1 VEPTQNCYTYP
12 VNLRGKKMPV
22 TFKDKNNKTNYL
34 IPAPMVSINRE
45 YDRTGDGAI
54 IGVRYPITLTG
65 TLVAGMGVPD
75 YAGSFIDSETDEP
88 YNENVDNTDHVSKEK
103 WMYRAIQNK
112 QMALRKLFAHHNEG
126 GELHIQA
133 LDSEGFKCN
142 PRILGIDFSQEP
154 AQPNIMVYTISMEV
168 DEIQGPP
175 GASGTPDGDALYA
188 GKTAEGLDVDPEG
201 RGANDLDG
209 VNSPFFKYA
218 VKSANENWSM
228 DEQEG
233 KTIYYKNIT
242 DSLDPDHKRYRHV
255 TEKDGT
261 TLSGFKELS
270 ITAYDAK
277 VVLADAGDAGVQ
289 NEIKKYKPI
298 GGYRLQKALKTYTLT
313 HTMSATGKRVF
324 DTKGEN
330 DTDSGQPATKSGDN
344 PPNLLD
350 DMSDDQVDPTRRT
363 DALEGCGTPD
373 TAADADNLKEKDF
386 VPDGE
391 AWQQA
396 RGYILNYISGT
407 DPKHRGPGYQKA
419 LTNLEENT
427 DPNLEYPDNSGSLGS
442 DNPFLGD
449 SAFVDLYGI
458 NLPRIGTAEEAGIY
472 GMTATAKNQHKYTA
486 CDYKRVQSID
496 KTAGTFS
503 ITESWVLVDRNRLDI
518 EKHYE
523 SEESFDIGLTTETI
537 EFSIEDNKDSGFKEG
552 SIAGTITGVVETQDE
567 HLPDK
572 EAEVDSAWNQD
583 KFGKVEGIAFKGQTP
598 STIHQSHGHKKKS
611 VEETEEGDAP
621 SLKCRT
627 KYEEALRRFH
637 WLEPKLHE
645 ILQTS
650 TGEQFNPAR
659 RSFSITK
666 NPVEGTISYSA
677 SFDTRN
683 NNTIPCSKFE
693 SVIVNDTHPSH
704 VFAETAVLGRR
715 MGPVLQDI
723 NTQTSWKRNLSVE
736 VGVSGVIHGKDW
748 NEAMRSKPSM
758 LINKCFHPDFN
769 TGSLEDAAVACQ
781 AAGFTWVDPVV
792 QQCGQGN
799 AIREII
805 DSISPRGKFG
815 ITNYFVS
822 AGPQESWDA
831 INGQYTFS
839 IEWTYELEE
848 GPFDTGLNAD
858 GLKKA
863 ISKSYLGTAMF
874 QYPRVI
880 ERKESVAH
888 ETQEQ
893 ILHDGPAEHH
903 PGF

>member
-1 VEPTQNCYTYP
+1 
-12 VNLRGKKMPV
+12 MPV
-22 TFKDKNNKTNYL
+22 TFTDKEDFTCYL
-34 IPAPMVSINRE
+34 VPAPMVTISRE

-65 TLVAGMGVPD
+65 TLVAHMGSPD
-75 YAGSFIDSETDEP
+75 YSGDFSFGVTATSPEEWNKDDSSRV
-88 YNENVDNTDHVSKEK
+88 NEEK

-112 QMALRKLFAHHNEG
+112 QMALRKLFSHHNEG
-126 GELHIQA
+126 GEFEFQA
-133 LDSEGFKCN
+133 LDKAGFKCN
-142 PRILGIDFSQEP
+142 PRIVSIAFSQEP
-154 AQPNIMVYTISMEV
+154 AQPNIMTYTIQLEA
-168 DEIQGPP
+168 DEIQGPAENP
-175 GASGTPDGDALYA
+175 GDGGDKL
-188 GKTAEGLDVDPEG
+188 GKVIKGLDVDPEG
-201 RGANDLDG
+201 SGASDLDG
-209 VNSPFFKYA
+209 VESKFFKYK

-233 KTIYYKNIT
+233 KTIHYKNIT
-242 DSLDPDHKRYRHV
+242 DTKDPDHKRYRHV
-255 TEKDGT
+255 TEKDAS
-261 TLSGFKELS
+261 TLSKFKELT
-270 ITAYDAK
+270 ITAYNAK
-277 VVLADAGDAGVQ
+277 VVLADGGDTAAQ
-289 NEIKKYKPI
+289 DEIKKYKPI
-298 GGYRLQKALKTYTLT
+298 GGYRLEKALKTYTLI

-330 DTDSGQPATKSGDN
+330 DTDSGQPVTKSGAN

-350 DMSDDQVDPTRRT
+350 DMSDDQMDPELWEKVGGDYEGDTTDLGVD
-363 DALEGCGTPD
+363 DN
-373 TAADADNLKEKDF
+373 NLKEKDF

-419 LTNLEENT
+419 LTNLDENA
-427 DPNLEYPDNSGSLGS
+427 DPDLEYPDN
-442 DNPFLGD
+442 NPFLGNA
-449 SAFVDLYGI
+449 AFVDLYGV
-458 NLPRIGTAEEAGIY
+458 NLPRIGSDHAIY

-486 CDYKRVQSID
+486 CDYKRIQSID

-503 ITESWVLVDRNRLDI
+503 ITESWILVDRNRLDI

-523 SEESFDIGLTTETI
+523 SEKSFDIGLTTETI
-537 EFSIEDNKDSGFKEG
+537 EFSIEDNKDTGFKEA
-552 SIAGTITGVVETQDE
+552 SIAGTITGVVEAQDE
-567 HLPDK
+567 QLPTK

-583 KFGKVEGIAFKGQTP
+583 KFGKVVDGTFKGQTP
-598 STIHQSHGHKKKS
+598 STIHQSHAHKPKS
-611 VEETEEGDAP
+611 EEETEETGDHL

-683 NNTIPCSKFE
+683 NNTIPCSKSE
-693 SVIVNDTHPSH
+693 SIVVNDTHPSH
-704 VFAETAVLGRR
+704 IFAETAVLGRR

-723 NTQTSWKRNLSVE
+723 NTQTSWKRNLSIE

-748 NEAMRSKPSM
+748 NDAMRSKPSM
-758 LINKCFHPDFN
+758 MVNKCFHPDFN
-769 TGSLEDAAVACQ
+769 VGSLADAEINCNN
-781 AAGFTWVDPVV
+781 AGFTWVDPAV

-805 DSISPRGKFG
+805 DSISPRAKLG

-848 GPFDTGLNAD
+848 GPFDTGSNAD
-858 GLKKA
+858 GLRKA

-874 QYPRVI
+874 QYPRII
-880 ERKESVAH
+880 ERKDPEEH
-888 ETQEQ
+888 
-893 ILHDGPAEHH
+893 ILAEADKHGGYPEHH